1 MFKHNLIR
9 YYLIIFISIFATH
22 ASYAFAAITAPV
34 SSKVC
39 FLCVGDDLSKNSEAK
54 SIPQNKLNLINNGCV
69 SSSITVSN
77 VKNNDAQWERFLNDF
92 SDGRLVSNINY
103 VFSGVAINLNDS
115 DSDFI
120 DYDAMAGSDLKN
132 CDVSEVPIPAAG
144 WLFASAIV
152 GFVGLSNRRRI

>member
-1 MFKHNLIR
+1 MFKRDLIR
-9 YYLIIFISIFATH
+9 HYLIISTAIFATH

-34 SSKVC
+34 SSEVC

-54 SIPQNKLNLINNGCV
+54 IPQNNSNLINNGCI
-69 SSSITVSN
+69 SSASTVNN
-77 VKNNDAQWERFLNDF
+77 VKNNDVQWERFLNDF

-132 CDVSEVPIPAAG
+132 CDVSEVPIPAAA

>member
-39 FLCVGDDLSKNSEAK
+39 FLCVGDDLSKNSEAE
-54 SIPQNKLNLINNGCV
+54 IPQNNSNLINNGCA
-69 SSSITVSN
+69 SSSSTVNN
-77 VKNNDAQWERFLNDF
+77 VKNNDVQWERFLNDF